1 MQVINAEWER
11 RNFGMQVYE
20 ILLDEADLERFDE
33 VLRWLRGQNFKESY
47 VVVKLPV
54 GDLKALHA
62 LEDEGFRFL
71 ETQLFFTE
79 HFTPKQAAGEAAKQ
93 AASRVTKRVV
103 QKTKEAWERVIEKI
117 SVGMF
122 ATDRVSL
129 DPHLGNEIAHKRY
142 QNWCKDLFEKPN
154 SFMVVGELDG
164 EEYCFGI
171 YLDNGESVD
180 IVLNGI
186 FESHKG
192 LGLGGTL
199 LEGVSPLK
207 KTTTTSSNNPAAVKV
222 YGRGGMIVSKE
233 LYVLRK
239 IY

>member
-1 MQVINAEWER
+1 MQVINAKWER

-33 VLRWLRGQNFKESY
+33 VLRWLREQNFKETY
-47 VVVKLPV
+47 AVVKLPV

-79 HFTPKQAAGEAAKQ
+79 HFAPKQAAGEAVKQ

-129 DPHLGNEIAHKRY
+129 DPHLGNEIPQALPKLVQR
-142 QNWCKDLFEKPN
+142 
-154 SFMVVGELDG
+154 
-164 EEYCFGI
+164 
-171 YLDNGESVD
+171 
-180 IVLNGI
+180 
-186 FESHKG
+186 
-192 LGLGGTL
+192 
-199 LEGVSPLK
+199 PL
-207 KTTTTSSNNPAAVKV
+207 
-222 YGRGGMIVSKE
+222 
-233 LYVLRK
+233 
-239 IY
+239 